1 MSLKNACKI
10 MYDLNGFTGWIERN
24 GKGMKK
30 RTDEVLKLIASL
42 DAEDQSYLNA
52 YLENAPISI
61 LEQFDIVEM
70 EGETTFIYEG
80 EDIRKIFILVEGR
93 VKATDQYLDG
103 VSYEYMWFK
112 PVKAFGVMELLMD
125 LDHYKS
131 TLTTAVDCRFL
142 VISKD
147 AFEKWLSHDEKM
159 LRLEVRIMG
168 NYLLTQAKMAR
179 AFLFLEGKQRV
190 MVFLVAALELSSQS
204 GMIRL
209 SRQSIADNTGLSI
222 RTVNRA
228 IKELMKEGY
237 ITCQGMRILADEEQ
251 QQRMRQDTRECWKE
265 LDSWSRLL

>member
-1 MSLKNACKI
+1 M
-10 MYDLNGFTGWIERN
+10 R
-24 GKGMKK
+24 K
-30 RTDEVLKLIASL
+30 RTDEVLNLIASL
-42 DAEDQSYLNA
+42 DTEAQAYLNA

-70 EGETTFIYEG
+70 EGGTTFIYEG
-80 EDIRKIFILVEGR
+80 EDIQKIFMLVEGR

-112 PVKAFGVMELLMD
+112 PVKVFGVMEILLE
-125 LDHYKS
+125 LSHYKS
-131 TLTTAVDCRFL
+131 TLTTAVFSRFL

-147 AFEKWLSHDEKM
+147 AFEKWLSYDEKM
-159 LRLEVRIMG
+159 LRLEARSMG

-190 MVFLVAALELSSQS
+190 MVFIVAALDLSGES
-204 GMIRL
+204 GMVRL

-237 ITCQGMRILADEEQ
+237 ISCQGMRILADED
-251 QQRMRQDTRECWKE
+251 QQRRMKQDTMECWKE
-265 LDSWSRLL
+265 LGNWSRLM

>member
-1 MSLKNACKI
+1 M
-10 MYDLNGFTGWIERN
+10 R
-24 GKGMKK
+24 K
-30 RTDEVLKLIASL
+30 RTDEVLNLIASL
-42 DAEDQSYLNA
+42 DPEAQSYLNA

-61 LEQFDIVEM
+61 LEQFDIVAM
-70 EGETTFIYEG
+70 EGGTTNIYEG
-80 EDIRKIFILVEGR
+80 ENIQKIFMLVEGR

-112 PVKAFGVMELLMD
+112 PVKVFGVMELL
-125 LDHYKS
+125 LEIEHFKS
-131 TLTTAVDCRFL
+131 TLTTAVDSRFL
-142 VISKD
+142 VISRD

-190 MVFLVAALELSSQS
+190 MVFIVSALELSGQS
-204 GMIRL
+204 GIIRL

-228 IKELMKEGY
+228 IKDMMQEGY
-237 ITCQGMRILADEEQ
+237 ISCQGMRILADEKQ
-251 QQRMRQDTRECWKE
+251 RQRMKKEAMECWGE
-265 LDSWSRLL
+265 LGLWNRLV